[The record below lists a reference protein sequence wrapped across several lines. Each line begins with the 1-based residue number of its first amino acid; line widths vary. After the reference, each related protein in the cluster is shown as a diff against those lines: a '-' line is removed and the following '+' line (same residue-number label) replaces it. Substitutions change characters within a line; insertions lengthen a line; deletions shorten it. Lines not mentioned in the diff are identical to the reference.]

1 MKREPREFLPLAR
14 WERMVIK
21 EVDNEVLVYDL
32 ERDQAHC
39 LNPAAAVIWR
49 LCDGKT
55 TTDRLAI
62 ALEKETATRVD
73 ETLVWLG
80 LQELRR
86 SHLLEDTV
94 VWPEQMSAPRG
105 MGMSRRE
112 AVRRIGFGA
121 ALALPLVISITAPT
135 AVQAAVSCSARCKSC
150 STGSECCSGVC
161 VTDPAGC
168 NPGTRRCA

>member
-14 WERMVIK
+14 RERMIIK
-21 EVDNEVLVYDL
+21 EVDNELLVYDL
-32 ERDQAHC
+32 QRDQAHC
-39 LNPAAAVIWR
+39 LNPSAAAIWR

-55 TTDRLAI
+55 TPDRLAMSF
-62 ALEKETATRVD
+62 EKETGNRVD
-73 ETLVWLG
+73 EGVIWLG
-80 LQELRR
+80 LQDLRR
-86 SHLLEDTV
+86 SHLLEEGVD
-94 VWPEQMSAPRG
+94 WPEQMIVAKR

-112 AVRRIGFGA
+112 AVRRIGLGA
-121 ALALPLVISITAPT
+121 AIALPLVISITAPT
-135 AVQAAVSCSARCKSC
+135 AVQAAVSCGARCKPC